1 MILESGATKCIA
13 LGVVFE
19 DVGTQLSLGE
29 EGTVGYSIIS
39 KKIYDSSL
47 ESDKETIGMY
57 MYVDR
62 FSQMC
67 LDYVQ
72 EQLSVELYVSD
83 TQNRYLYLHFQVQFV
98 VFSLNEVPTCIFCG
112 PSMVLGTERKK
123 FHFRILLL
131 YLTSGT
137 STVS

>member
-19 DVGTQLSLGE
+19 DVGTPLSVGE
-29 EGTVGYSIIS
+29 EGTVGYNIIS

-47 ESDKETIGMY
+47 ESGKETIGMY

-67 LDYVQ
+67 LDYYVQ

-83 TQNRYLYLHFQVQFV
+83 TQNQY
-98 VFSLNEVPTCIFCG
+98 
-112 PSMVLGTERKK
+112 
-123 FHFRILLL
+123 
-131 YLTSGT
+131 
-137 STVS
+137 